1 MAIVPQQTSQAK
13 GSRWYTRLLGGSRSG
28 SQVAKQSRSLKGVV
42 ELAKFVRKEEHALA
56 DLSETQFRDRAI
68 AARESAAE
76 KGVTDQAFFEWGGI
90 VAESVFRTNG
100 FRMHDVQ
107 VQAMIA
113 GTSGAI
119 VEMQTGEG
127 KTVVT
132 GATAAM
138 KLLDCV
144 SVHVGTTNAYLAERD
159 MEENTAAFDL
169 LGITYGIL
177 PDEHNEALSRAAY
190 RQEIVYGPGY
200 QYGFDYLFDQM
211 NLRQNRQSVL
221 GVKTMNRIRGLNPTD
236 KLIQVGPHDVALI
249 DEADSVMIDEAMTPL
264 IISLPSGKS
273 EDVKPY
279 LLAQKITSEFEID
292 VDYTIKM
299 PGRLLELTDQA
310 NRRGH
315 DAIAKHRD
323 LQLSRPW
330 KVYLSNAVRARE
342 LYKRDIDYVV
352 RDEAVQIVDQYTG
365 RIFADRTWQAGL
377 HQAIE
382 VKEKVEMQAGR
393 ESTTTITRQRYLQMY
408 DQLAGLTGT
417 ASSVRKEFQV
427 IYNCNVIEIPTNKTS
442 LRRIDTARF
451 FADLESKLAA
461 IAVDVAERHKTGQ
474 PILVGTRT
482 IEESIQIKE
491 SLTAMGLSSTLLNGV
506 QDEEEADIVA
516 EAGKMGQITIATNM
530 AGRGT
535 NIKPAKEALSIG
547 GLHVV
552 GVSPNPSRRIDR
564 QLVGRAARQG
574 QPGSAQFFACSTDQ
588 IFVEN
593 DSPLCKLMVKRAN
606 AQGEAPDYTRDLAN
620 LQSAIEA
627 RNFKQRQDMI
637 LQDCWM
643 DTVREAIEKD

>member
-1 MAIVPQQTSQAK
+1 MTSDLQPA
-13 GSRWYTRLLGGSRSG
+13 SSPTRLGFFSKRVGGRY
-28 SQVAKQSRSLKGVV
+28 ARLSRSLAGVV
-42 ELAKFVRKEEHALA
+42 HLAKRVRTEEHKLAALT
-56 DLSETQFRDRAI
+56 DSEFHTRALE
-68 AARESAAE
+68 ARESAFE
-76 KGVTDQAFFEWGGI
+76 KGVSDYAFLKWGGMI
-90 VAESVFRTNG
+90 AEAVFRTNG

-107 VQAMIA
+107 VQAMLA

-138 KLLDCV
+138 KLLDRV

-159 MEENTAAFDL
+159 MEENTGTFDL
-169 LGITYGIL
+169 LGISYGLL
-177 PDEHNEALSRAAY
+177 PGEHNEALSREAY
-190 RQEIVYGPGY
+190 QQQVVYGPGY

-211 NLRQNRQSVL
+211 NLRQNRESIL
-221 GVKTMNRIRGLNPTD
+221 GVAMANRIRGVNPND

-264 IISLPSGKS
+264 IISLPSNNT
-273 EDVKPY
+273 EDPKPY
-279 LLAQKITSEFEID
+279 LLAEKIASEFIEG

-299 PGRLLELTDQA
+299 PGKQLEITDAA
-310 NRRGH
+310 NQRGH

-330 KVYLSNAVRARE
+330 KVYLSNALKARE
-342 LYKRDIDYVV
+342 FFKRDIDYVV
-352 RDEAVQIVDQYTG
+352 SDEQVQIVDQYTG

-377 HQAIE
+377 HQAVE
-382 VKEKVEMQAGR
+382 VKENVPMQAGR

-408 DQLAGLTGT
+408 QQLAGLTGT
-417 ASSVRKEFQV
+417 ASSVHKEFQV
-427 IYNCNVIEIPTNKTS
+427 IYGCNVIEIPTNKKS
-442 LRRIDTARF
+442 RRKIDRTRF
-451 FADLESKLAA
+451 FADLESKMAA
-461 IAVDVAERHKTGQ
+461 IAADVAERHKTGQ

-482 IEESIQIKE
+482 IEESYLVKE
-491 SLTAMGLSSTLLNGV
+491 ALNALELFPTVLNGV

-516 EAGKMGQITIATNM
+516 QAGKFGQITIATNM

-535 NIKPAKEALSIG
+535 NIKPDKKSLEVG

-574 QPGSAQFFACSTDQ
+574 QPGSAQFFACASDQ
-588 IFVEN
+588 IFTEN
-593 DSPLCKLMVKRAN
+593 DSPLCRSMVRRARSS
-606 AQGEAPDYTRDLAN
+606 GEAPDFSRDLAN
-620 LQSAIEA
+620 LQTQIEA
-627 RNFKQRQDMI
+627 RNFKQRQEMI
-637 LQDCWM
+637 LRDKWM